1 MSGTLTEWARIR
13 RYAVPEWMIAESTE
27 ARGRGDWRA
36 ACAAARIDVDLD
48 DEGAELARHL
58 APDLLRWHLPR
69 ALGGYTTLANQR
81 QYVLVPDGPVDQDTL
96 TLVVDSPVSL
106 IGSQRLTLT
115 AVRGAHLGQESYLPL
130 PTYLWDAR
138 HAGELRFALGGS
150 AERMPGFTP
159 AGDPLPDAELGTWG
173 DAPALA
179 ERVRLAPTLAAAFTT
194 AGLLVT
200 DDEGEG
206 WARQSD
212 LPAVDSL
219 RVAFDARQLTAKYGQ
234 NTWALWADYRWYL
247 RVTVGDERIRVAWK
261 KSDRGWSDPMRHAP
275 RLHRDLTRYSPD
287 LDLVR
292 AGRLTPAALHPL
304 VRAALFPA
312 YSSGVA
318 AVASAGVPEAVS
330 SAASAGVSEAGSSA
344 VSVGDS
350 EAVSSAASAGVSEAG
365 SSAVSVGVSEAV
377 SSAAAAGDSGAGSSA
392 VSVGDSSRS
401 SAGADVIRVRC
412 GGEWHRVELSDGR
425 FELPAHS
432 AEERQRERAMR
443 AFGGAV
449 TGCFAAEQAWRG
461 TGGRLP
467 KRIRAHRKDLWLRM
481 IHGGTRVVLELL
493 DAGMD
498 PHLRDS
504 RGRTLMHRVRSFDH
518 ARLLPRLVAEGLDV
532 NAKDLEGST
541 PLYLAVVHRWPADL
555 VRALADAGADPHLP
569 NQDDMSVID
578 YVDDVLDYF
587 EDLPPDF
594 LAAVEYVRGKA

>member
-13 RYAVPEWMIAESTE
+13 RYALPEWMIAESTE
-27 ARGRGDWRA
+27 ARERGDWRA

-69 ALGGYTTLANQR
+69 ALGGYTTFAPQR
-81 QYVLVPDGPVDQDTL
+81 QYVLVPNGPVDQDTL

-106 IGSQRLTLT
+106 IGSQRLTLK

-150 AERMPGFTP
+150 AERMPGFTS
-159 AGDPLPDAELGTWG
+159 AGEPLPDAEFGTWD

-200 DDEGEG
+200 DADGNG
-206 WARQSD
+206 WARQED
-212 LPAVDSL
+212 LTGVDPL

-234 NTWALWADYRWYL
+234 ATWALWADFRWYL
-247 RVTVGDERIRVAWK
+247 RVEVDDDRIRVAWK

-292 AGRLTPAALHPL
+292 AGRLTPADLHPL

-312 YSSGVA
+312 HSSTTASGTPPRSPAPPA
-318 AVASAGVPEAVS
+318 AS
-330 SAASAGVSEAGSSA
+330 SALSP
-344 VSVGDS
+344 
-350 EAVSSAASAGVSEAG
+350 AASWGE
-365 SSAVSVGVSEAV
+365 
-377 SSAAAAGDSGAGSSA
+377 
-392 VSVGDSSRS
+392 SSRS
-401 SAGADVIRVRC
+401 PAEAEIIRVRC
-412 GGEWHRVELSDGR
+412 QGEWHRVGLAGGR

-541 PLYLAVVHRWPADL
+541 PLYLAVVHRWPAGL
-555 VRALADAGADPHLP
+555 IRALVDAGADPHLP

-578 YVDDVLDYF
+578 YADDVLHYF
-587 EDLPPDF
+587 EDLPPEF
-594 LAAVEYVRGKA
+594 VAAVEYVRKKA

>member
-13 RYAVPEWMIAESTE
+13 RYALPEWMIAESTE
-27 ARGRGDWRA
+27 ARERGDWRA

-69 ALGGYTTLANQR
+69 ALGGYTTLAPQR

-96 TLVVDSPVSL
+96 TLVVDAPVSL
-106 IGSQRLTLT
+106 IGSQRLTLK

-150 AERMPGFTP
+150 VERMPGFTP
-159 AGDPLPDAELGTWG
+159 AGEPLPDAELGTWG

-200 DDEGEG
+200 DEDGAG
-206 WARQSD
+206 WGRQGD
-212 LPAVDSL
+212 LAGVDPL
-219 RVAFDARQLTAKYGQ
+219 RVAFDARQFTAKYGQ
-234 NTWALWADYRWYL
+234 ATWALWADYRWHL
-247 RVTVGDERIRVAWK
+247 RVKAGDDRIRVAWK

-292 AGRLTPAALHPL
+292 AGRLTPTDLHPL

-312 YSSGVA
+312 HSFAAASGVPPRSPAPPALSQA
-318 AVASAGVPEAVS
+318 ASSAFSPGDPVAASRGVPG
-330 SAASAGVSEAGSSA
+330 SA
-344 VSVGDS
+344 SVG
-350 EAVSSAASAGVSEAG
+350 E
-365 SSAVSVGVSEAV
+365 
-377 SSAAAAGDSGAGSSA
+377 
-392 VSVGDSSRS
+392 SSRS
-401 SAGADVIRVRC
+401 PAETEIIRVRC
-412 GGEWHRVELSDGR
+412 RGEWHRVDLAGGR

-555 VRALADAGADPHLP
+555 IRALVDAGADPHLP

-578 YVDDVLDYF
+578 YVDDVLHYF
-587 EDLPPDF
+587 EDLPPEF
-594 LAAVEYVRGKA
+594 VTAVEHVRKKA